1 MSQEDMISDN
11 GISNNSENGCNE
23 VAQCTT
29 QCDSKVL
36 DSTTLAE
43 CDNKYNI
50 PMGRTGPLVAKI
62 PVVLSEVEVQID
74 VESEIRLEQSALDIK
89 NIDKHIFL
97 TQCKLIPYTNK
108 LFISGYVQKNIQFS
122 TIECTNK
129 TSISGNIQHTTVN
142 VPFKCVTKIEFSNE
156 PIYGKEYKKRLNVLD
171 KNMLGKDNKEDSWIH
186 YSKLYEPVY
195 CELEYAKILETDILN
210 KQCVDHNDISKEKT
224 FNELV
229 EKMVIF
235 IRLKVLQNQQ
245 VFIPEPN
252 GDVTM
257 LDNCDTKRSS
267 DSMEDKDDRYNYIEV
282 GFQPEKGMMGKEIP
296 IENIDT
302 D

>member
-1 MSQEDMISDN
+1 MSQDNIISDN
-11 GISNNSENGCNE
+11 RINNNSENDCNE
-23 VAQCTT
+23 IAQCTT
-29 QCDSKVL
+29 RCDSRVL

-74 VESEIRLEQSALDIK
+74 LESEIRLEQPALDIK

-97 TQCKLIPYTNK
+97 TQCKLIPHTDK

-122 TIECTNK
+122 TIDCANK

-156 PIYGKEYKKRLNVLD
+156 PIYGKDYKKRLNALD

-195 CELEYAKILETDILN
+195 CELEHAKILGTDIFN
-210 KQCVDHNDISKEKT
+210 RQCSFNNDISKEKT
-224 FNELV
+224 FQELV

-235 IRLKVLQNQQ
+235 IQLKVLQNQQ
-245 VFIPEPN
+245 VFIPEPS
-252 GDVTM
+252 GDVIM
-257 LDNCDTKRSS
+257 VDNCTKSPS
-267 DSMEDKDDRYNYIEV
+267 DSITDKDDKSTYIEV
-282 GFQPEKGMMGKEIP
+282 GFQPEKGMMGKEIH
-296 IENIDT
+296 IENINT